1 MTQDQLF
8 QFANLLALIGWIIL
22 ILSYKRPGIIKLLI
36 GVVVASLCSMY
47 AVLVFK
53 TLQPGD
59 FSKFSTLDGVSGLLA
74 LPGAALVGWIHYL
87 AFDLMTGIFIA
98 VNGRRHGVRFILL
111 LPCMLCTFM
120 LGPFGLLLYF
130 VVRWHATGNYFANS
144 FEID

>member
-1 MTQDQLF
+1 MTEEQLF
-8 QFANLLALIGWIIL
+8 QLANLLALVGWIVL
-22 ILSYKRPGIIKLLI
+22 LLGYRRPGLINLLVGI
-36 GVVVASLCSMY
+36 VVALLCALY
-47 AVLVFK
+47 AILVFK

-59 FSKFSTLDGVSGLLA
+59 FKQFSTLAGISSLMS

-111 LPCMLCTFM
+111 LPCLLCTLM

-130 VVRWHATGNYFANS
+130 IVRWHATGNYFGSN
-144 FEID
+144 FEFD